1 MNTNQV
7 ELDPYEVLGVD
18 YDAKLSQIREAFKKL
33 VLQHHPDRGGNPRNF
48 HLIKGAYSYIFKEL
62 KKEEAL
68 ERKKSRTLKSYRQ
81 QRVQQNEQHEEET
94 KQERENPIVNVKEF
108 NVNSFNRLYE
118 NYRVDD
124 ADDHGYG
131 TYMEQNGQNRSE
143 DIDHIKNAKVR
154 QFDKQTMVIFEE
166 PKSMMP
172 TDAFDTIGKDKVT
185 DFTSGFNIN
194 DKKKKI
200 AYTDYMRA
208 HSETDAISQNTPNV
222 RQGDYKNVDQLRAQ
236 RGNISYTMSEEDR
249 LQLERKEKKRL
260 RKEKLRRLRQHQKEQ
275 EIQAKFQQRQLFIR
289 NT

>member
-18 YDAKLSQIREAFKKL
+18 YNAELLQIREAFKKL
-33 VLQHHPDRGGNPRNF
+33 VLIHHPDRGGNPRNF
-48 HLIKGAYSYIFKEL
+48 QLIKGAYAYIFKEL
-62 KKEEAL
+62 KKEEEL
-68 ERKKSRTLKSYRQ
+68 EKKENRTLKNYRQ

-94 KQERENPIVNVKEF
+94 IQERENPIVNAKEF

-118 NYRVDD
+118 NYRVDY

-131 TYMEQNGQNRSE
+131 TYMERNGQNRSE
-143 DIDHIKNAKVR
+143 NIDHVKNAEIK
-154 QFDKQTMVIFEE
+154 QFDKQAMVIFEE

-172 TDAFDTIGKDKVT
+172 TDSFDTIGKDKVT

-208 HSETDAISQNTPNV
+208 HSETDAISENTPNV
-222 RQGDYKNVDQLRAQ
+222 RQGDYKSVDQLRAQ

-275 EIQAKFQQRQLFIR
+275 EIQAKFEQRQLFIR